1 MSMNRKDAQELL
13 RDGICEVLFTKKDG
27 TERLMKCTLNMD
39 YIPEEMKQFQLY
51 KGEKVLEN
59 LDILKV
65 YDTEVQGW
73 RSFILDNVKYIK
85 TNYIN
90 ESI

>member
-1 MSMNRKDAQELL
+1 MNRKDAQELL
-13 RDGICEVLFTKKDG
+13 RDGICEVLFIKKNG
-27 TERLMKCTLNMD
+27 SERLMNCTLNMD
-39 YIPEEMKQFQLY
+39 LIPEEMKQFQLY

-65 YDTEVQGW
+65 YDVDVQDW
-73 RSFILDNVKYIK
+73 RSFILENVKYIS
-85 TNYIN
+85 TNYLH

>member
-1 MSMNRKDAQELL
+1 MNRKDAQELL

-73 RSFILDNVKYIK
+73 RSFTLANVKYVK

>member
-1 MSMNRKDAQELL
+1 MNRKDAQELL
-13 RDGICEVLFTKKDG
+13 RDGICEVMFEKKDG
-27 TERLMKCTLNMD
+27 SERLMKCTLNMD
-39 YIPEEMKQFQLY
+39 YVPEEMKQFQLY

-65 YDTEVQGW
+65 FDTEAKGW
-73 RSFILDNVKYIK
+73 RSFILANVKYIK

-90 ESI
+90 ESV

>member
-1 MSMNRKDAQELL
+1 MNRKDAQELL
-13 RDGICEVLFTKKDG
+13 RDGICEVMFEKKDG
-27 TERLMKCTLNMD
+27 SERLMKCTLNMD
-39 YIPEEMKQFQLY
+39 YVPEEMKQFQLY

-90 ESI
+90 ESV

>member
-1 MSMNRKDAQELL
+1 MNRKDIKELL
-13 RDGICEVLFTKKDG
+13 HDGICEVLFEKKDG
-27 TERLMKCTLNMD
+27 TERKMKCTLNMD

-59 LDILKV
+59 LDVLKV
-65 YDTEVQGW
+65 FDTEKHGW
-73 RSFILDNVKYIK
+73 RSFILANVIYVK

-90 ESI
+90 ESV

>member
-1 MSMNRKDAQELL
+1 MNRKDAQELL
-13 RDGICEVLFTKKDG
+13 RDGICEVMFEKKDG
-27 TERLMKCTLNMD
+27 SERLMKCTLNLD
-39 YIPEEMKQFQLY
+39 YVPEEMKQFQLY

-65 YDTEVQGW
+65 FDTEAKGW
-73 RSFILDNVKYIK
+73 RSFILANVKYIK

-90 ESI
+90 ESV

>member
-1 MSMNRKDAQELL
+1 MNRKDAQELL

>member
-1 MSMNRKDAQELL
+1 MNRKDAQELL
-13 RDGICEVLFTKKDG
+13 RDGICEVMFEKKDG
-27 TERLMKCTLNMD
+27 SERLMKCTLNMD

-65 YDTEVQGW
+65 FDTEAKGW
-73 RSFILDNVKYIK
+73 RSFILANVKYIK

-90 ESI
+90 ESV

>member
-1 MSMNRKDAQELL
+1 MNRADIKEFLH
-13 RDGICEVLFTKKDG
+13 DGVCEVLFEKKDG

-59 LDILKV
+59 LDLLKV
-65 YDTEVQGW
+65 FDTEKQGW
-73 RSFILDNVKYIK
+73 RSFIVEKVKYIK
-85 TNYIN
+85 PTL
-90 ESI
+90 

>member
-1 MSMNRKDAQELL
+1 MNRKDTQELL
-13 RDGICEVLFTKKDG
+13 RDGVCEVLFIKKNG
-27 TERLMKCTLNMD
+27 SERLMNCTLNMD
-39 YIPEEMKQFQLY
+39 LIPEEMKQFQLH

-65 YDTEVQGW
+65 YDVDVQDW
-73 RSFILDNVKYIK
+73 RSFILENVKYIS
-85 TNYIN
+85 TNYLH

>member
-1 MSMNRKDAQELL
+1 MNRKDTQELL
-13 RDGICEVLFTKKDG
+13 RDGVCEVLFIKKNG
-27 TERLMKCTLNMD
+27 SERLMNCTLNMD
-39 YIPEEMKQFQLY
+39 LIPEEMKQFQLY

-65 YDTEVQGW
+65 YDVDVQDW
-73 RSFILDNVKYIK
+73 RSFILENVKYIS
-85 TNYIN
+85 TNYLH

>member
-1 MSMNRKDAQELL
+1 MNRKDAQELL
-13 RDGICEVLFTKKDG
+13 RDGICEVMFEKKDG
-27 TERLMKCTLNMD
+27 SERLMKCTLNMD

-65 YDTEVQGW
+65 YDTEVQDW
-73 RSFILDNVKYIK
+73 RSFILANVKYVK

-90 ESI
+90 ESV

>member
-1 MSMNRKDAQELL
+1 MNRTDAQELL
-13 RDGICEVLFTKKDG
+13 RDGICEVLFIKKDG
-27 TERLMKCTLNMD
+27 TERRMKCTLNLD
-39 YIPEEMKQFQLY
+39 YIPEEMKQFLQHP
-51 KGEKVLEN
+51 EKKVSEN
-59 LDILKV
+59 LDVLKV

-73 RSFILDNVKYIK
+73 RSFIVANVKYIK

>member
-1 MSMNRKDAQELL
+1 MNRKDAQELL
-13 RDGICEVLFTKKDG
+13 RDGICEVMFEKKDG
-27 TERLMKCTLNMD
+27 SERLMKCTLNMD
-39 YIPEEMKQFQLY
+39 YVPEEMKQFQLY

-65 YDTEVQGW
+65 FDTEAKGW
-73 RSFILDNVKYIK
+73 RSFILANVKYIS
-85 TNYIN
+85 TNHLH

>member
-1 MSMNRKDAQELL
+1 MNRKDTQELL
-13 RDGICEVLFTKKDG
+13 RDGVCEVLFIKKNG
-27 TERLMKCTLNMD
+27 SERLMNCTLNMD
-39 YIPEEMKQFQLY
+39 LIPEEMKQFQLY

-65 YDTEVQGW
+65 YDVDVQGW
-73 RSFILDNVKYIK
+73 RSFILENVKYIN
-85 TNYIN
+85 TNHLH

>member
-1 MSMNRKDAQELL
+1 
-13 RDGICEVLFTKKDG
+13 
-27 TERLMKCTLNMD
+27 MKCTLNLD
-39 YIPEEMKQFQLY
+39 YIPEEMKQFLQHP
-51 KGEKVLEN
+51 EKKVSEN
-59 LDILKV
+59 LDVLKV

-73 RSFILDNVKYIK
+73 RSFIVANVKYIK

>member
-1 MSMNRKDAQELL
+1 MNRKDAQELL
-13 RDGICEVLFTKKDG
+13 RDGICEVMFEKKDG
-27 TERLMKCTLNMD
+27 SERQMKCTLNMD

-65 YDTEVQGW
+65 YDVDVQDW
-73 RSFILDNVKYIK
+73 RSFILENVKYIS
-85 TNYIN
+85 TNYLH

>member
-1 MSMNRKDAQELL
+1 MNRIDAQELL

-73 RSFILDNVKYIK
+73 RSFTLANVKYVK

-90 ESI
+90 ESV

>member
-1 MSMNRKDAQELL
+1 MNRKDAQELL

-51 KGEKVLEN
+51 KSEKVLEN

-65 YDTEVQGW
+65 YDTEVQDW
-73 RSFILDNVKYIK
+73 RSFILANVKYVK

-90 ESI
+90 ESV

>member
-1 MSMNRKDAQELL
+1 MNRIDAQELL

-59 LDILKV
+59 LDKVLK
-65 YDTEVQGW
+65 
-73 RSFILDNVKYIK
+73 SLKK
-85 TNYIN
+85 
-90 ESI
+90 

>member
-1 MSMNRKDAQELL
+1 MNRTDAQELL
-13 RDGICEVLFTKKDG
+13 RDGICEVLFIKKDG

-51 KGEKVLEN
+51 KGEKILEN

-65 YDTEVQGW
+65 YDTEVQDW
-73 RSFILDNVKYIK
+73 RSFILANVKYVK

>member
-1 MSMNRKDAQELL
+1 MNRKDAQELL

-73 RSFILDNVKYIK
+73 RSFILANVKYVK

>member
-1 MSMNRKDAQELL
+1 MNRKDAQELL

-39 YIPEEMKQFQLY
+39 YIPEDMKPLNLL
-51 KGEKVLEN
+51 KGEKILEN

-65 YDTEVQGW
+65 YDTEVQDW
-73 RSFILDNVKYIK
+73 RSFILANVKYVK

-90 ESI
+90 ESV

>member
-1 MSMNRKDAQELL
+1 MNRKDAQELL
-13 RDGICEVLFTKKDG
+13 RDGICEVLFIKKNG
-27 TERLMKCTLNMD
+27 SERLMNCTLNMD
-39 YIPEEMKQFQLY
+39 YVPEEMKQFQLY

-65 YDTEVQGW
+65 YDVDVQGW
-73 RSFILDNVKYIK
+73 RSFILANVKYIK

-90 ESI
+90 ESV

>member
-1 MSMNRKDAQELL
+1 MNRKDAQELL
-13 RDGICEVLFTKKDG
+13 RDGICEVMFEKKDG
-27 TERLMKCTLNMD
+27 SERLMKCTLNLD
-39 YIPEEMKQFQLY
+39 YVPEEMKQFQLH

-65 YDTEVQGW
+65 YDVDVQDW
-73 RSFILDNVKYIK
+73 RSFILENVKYIS
-85 TNYIN
+85 TNYLH

>member
-1 MSMNRKDAQELL
+1 MNRKDAQELL

-39 YIPEEMKQFQLY
+39 YIPEEMKQFQLH
-51 KGEKVLEN
+51 KGEKILEN

-65 YDTEVQGW
+65 YDTEVQDW
-73 RSFILDNVKYIK
+73 RSFILSNVKYVK

-90 ESI
+90 ESV